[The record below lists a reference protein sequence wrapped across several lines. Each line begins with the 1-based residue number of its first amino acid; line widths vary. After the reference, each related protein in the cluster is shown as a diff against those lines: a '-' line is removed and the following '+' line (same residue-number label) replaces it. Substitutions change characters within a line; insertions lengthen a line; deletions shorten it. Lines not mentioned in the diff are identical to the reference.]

1 MDVLQSTFEDIA
13 MEIIV
18 DLMGYRQVSNI
29 RRT

>member
-1 MDVLQSTFEDIA
+1 MDVFQSTFEHFA

-29 RRT
+29 SRT